1 MKNFDSINNKAPK
14 VTITSKPLQNPSVSL
29 LNLKQKKKPKSF
41 FKKVLLTIIFIII
54 ALVIAITIRA
64 QNITDK
70 IFVGNKTTFFS
81 IISNV
86 IRGGGNNDKL
96 IGEDLGQVNILLLGV
111 GGEGHDGP
119 YLTDTMILAQI
130 RPDIKQITLT
140 SIPRDYLV
148 TLPDKTE
155 QKINSAFSYGFFSKD
170 HNWDEA
176 GKWARSTV
184 EKMSG
189 LTIPYFAVMDF
200 SGFEKA
206 IDQIGGVDVIVQN
219 TFTDYSYPDSG
230 IGYLP
235 PITFK
240 AGPDHLNGVRAL
252 QFARSRH
259 AAGIEGSDFSRN
271 LRQQKIIDA
280 FKQKVLGGN
289 VFSSAS
295 KINQLLNVFAN
306 HFHTNIAP
314 NAIARIINIAQNK
327 DMQTL
332 PLSLDP
338 ETGLVCPQIL
348 ASNGAYVLVP
358 CLSEESIKNY
368 FKNSFAIG
376 KLTEEKSIVWLA
388 NSTSDSQIYNTAF
401 RKLTD
406 AGIKV
411 YQLSYTKDN
420 LTTSIIYQVNPKPAS
435 AEYLKNLLGAT
446 EVNIAPPGVT
456 VSKDKVDVIVVLG
469 KNSPKEQ
476 EPPRY
481 IPPPARIPTTT
492 TTTLE
497 SISTTTPSKSLTTSS
512 TPVSKKGQ

>member
-1 MKNFDSINNKAPK
+1 MSNLDSINKKAPK
-14 VTITSKPLQNPSVSL
+14 ITISSKPVNQASVSL
-29 LNLKQKKKPKSF
+29 LNLKQKKEPKR
-41 FKKVLLTIIFIII
+41 LLRKILVAIILVIII
-54 ALVIAITIRA
+54 LGIAITIRA
-64 QNITDK
+64 QNISDK
-70 IFVGNKTTFFS
+70 IFVGKKTTFFS
-81 IISNV
+81 IINDV

-96 IGEDLGQVNILLLGV
+96 IGEDLGQINILLLGI

-130 RPDIKQITLT
+130 RPDIGQMTLT

-155 QKINSAFSYGFFSKD
+155 QKINSAFSYGFFSKNRD
-170 HNWDEA
+170 WDE
-176 GKWARSTV
+176 GGRWARSTV
-184 EKMSG
+184 EKISG
-189 LTIPYFAVMDF
+189 LTIPYFAVLDF

-206 IDQIGGVDVIVQN
+206 IDQVGGLDVIIEN
-219 TFTDYSYPDSG
+219 TFTDYTYPDNKL
-230 IGYLP
+230 GYLP

-240 AGPDHLNGVRAL
+240 KGPDHLDGTRAL

-259 AAGIEGSDFSRN
+259 AAGIEGSDFSRS

-289 VFSSAS
+289 IITSANN
-295 KINQLLNVFAN
+295 INQLLSVFAN
-306 HFHTNIAP
+306 HFHTNILP
-314 NAIARIINIAQNK
+314 NSMLRIINLTKNK
-327 DMQTL
+327 GMQTL

-376 KLTEEKSIVWLA
+376 KLTEEQSIVWLA
-388 NSTSDSQIYNTAF
+388 NSTSDPQIYNTAF

-411 YQLSYTKDN
+411 YQLGYSKDN
-420 LTTSIIYQVNPKPAS
+420 LSTSIIFQANSKPATT
-435 AEYLKNLLGAT
+435 EYIKNVLSAT

-469 KNSPKEQ
+469 KNAPKEQ

-497 SISTTTPSKSLTTSS
+497 SISTTTPTKTLTTSS
-512 TPVSKKGQ
+512 TPATKLKK